1 MMVILLLEI
10 KNYKEKAFLNMSEHI
25 TQDDFKSALDHKQLS
40 LNYQPIINLKDK
52 SISGLEALMRWTHPE
67 HGFVSP
73 GVFIPI
79 AEESGLIIQASEW
92 CLQEACVTL
101 HRLENRLGKDKTLTM
116 SVNFTSEDFAEE
128 EFLGMLYN
136 IISRTDINPSQI
148 QLEVTEELLKQQ
160 PEKATQTLNLC
171 RQAGLRI
178 AIDNFENTGS
188 LEHLKAFPIDCLKI
202 DRKYTS
208 KVLVDDESRNFIKRV
223 FSFGEDNNISVV
235 VEGVETAEEVTL
247 LQNLGGEFAQGYFF
261 AKPMTERAL
270 QDIIKGW
277 RMPLLNTQE

>member
-1 MMVILLLEI
+1 
-10 KNYKEKAFLNMSEHI
+10 MSEHI
-25 TQDDFKSALDHKQLS
+25 TKDDFKSALDNKQLS

-67 HGFVSP
+67 YGFISP

-136 IISRTDINPSQI
+136 IISKTDINPSQI

-171 RQAGLRI
+171 RDAGLRI
-178 AIDNFENTGS
+178 AIDNFANTGS
-188 LEHLKAFPIDCLKI
+188 LDHLTAFPIDCLKI
-202 DRKYTS
+202 DRQYTS
-208 KVLVDDESRNFIKRV
+208 KVLTDEESKNFIARV
-223 FSFGEDNNISVV
+223 FAFGQEHNIAVV
-235 VEGVETAEEVTL
+235 AEGVETAEEIKL
-247 LQNLGGEFAQGYFF
+247 LQELGGTFAQGYFF
-261 AKPMTERAL
+261 AKPMSEREL

-277 RMPLLNTQE
+277 RMPII